1 MKLSAKAVNLTPSEP
16 RKIYEEARKY
26 TDVIDLTLGDPDLIP
41 PENIRRAACRAVM
54 EGRTRYSANAG
65 LRELREKITEEAEN
79 EYGVS
84 YDPDSE
90 VIVTVGAMEAAYL
103 SLWSLLDPGDEAIIV
118 APFWINYKE
127 VVKSLGAIPVF
138 VETREE
144 DGFVVVPEE
153 IEKKITNK
161 TKLLV
166 INSPAN
172 PTGAVIPGSVLA
184 RIAEIAIKHDII
196 VISDEIY
203 SHLVYDGKKCKSILS
218 CSDMKERTVVINGF
232 SKRFAM
238 TGYRVGWALAPRE
251 VVSAMTQMTENIV
264 ACAPLPSQY
273 AAIEALSWK
282 GTEDYIREEF
292 EKRRN
297 CVLSELAGIEEISCA
312 GIPGTF
318 YAFLNVAKSGMSGKE
333 FALSLLKEKQVA
345 LIYGSAYGGEAY
357 KDYVR
362 IAFTMECKKLRE
374 AFRRI
379 REFLAEKRE
388 KKL

>member
-1 MKLSAKAVNLTPSEP
+1 MKLSARAGNLTPSEP

-26 TDVIDLTLGDPDLIP
+26 SNVIDLTLGDPDLIP
-41 PENIRRAACRAVM
+41 PENIRLAACEAVM
-54 EGRTRYSANAG
+54 AGQTRYSANAG
-65 LRELREKITEEAEN
+65 LLQLREMITAEAKT
-79 EYGVS
+79 EYAL
-84 YDPDSE
+84 DFDANSE

-127 VVKSLGAIPVF
+127 VVKSLGAEPVV
-138 VETREE
+138 VETCEA
-144 DGFVVVPEE
+144 DNFIVSPEE
-153 IEKKITNK
+153 IEKKITPK

-166 INSPAN
+166 LNSPSN
-172 PTGAVIPGSVLA
+172 PTGAVIPAETLEK
-184 RIAEIAIKHDII
+184 IAAIAVKYDIA

-203 SHLVYDGKKCKSILS
+203 SHLVYDGKKCCSIITFPN
-218 CSDMKERTVVINGF
+218 MRERTIVINGF

-238 TGYRVGWALAPRE
+238 TGYRIGWALAPKE
-251 VVSAMTQMTENIV
+251 IISVMTQMTENIV

-273 AAIEALSWK
+273 AAIKALSEAGNEK
-282 GTEDYIREEF
+282 YILDEF

-297 CVLSELAGIEEISCA
+297 CVLEELSTIKEISCA

-318 YAFLNVAKSGMSGKE
+318 YGFLNVSGSGMSGKE
-333 FALSLLKEKQVA
+333 FALSLLKQKQVA
-345 LIYGSAYGGEAY
+345 LVYGSAYGGEAY

-362 IAFTMECKKLRE
+362 IAFTMECGKLRE

-379 REFLAEKRE
+379 REFLSENR
-388 KKL
+388 

>member
-218 CSDMKERTVVINGF
+218 CSDMRERTVVINGF

-362 IAFTMECKKLRE
+362 IAFTMECEKLRE

>member
-1 MKLSAKAVNLTPSEP
+1 
-16 RKIYEEARKY
+16 
-26 TDVIDLTLGDPDLIP
+26 
-41 PENIRRAACRAVM
+41 M

-218 CSDMKERTVVINGF
+218 CSDMRERTVVINGF